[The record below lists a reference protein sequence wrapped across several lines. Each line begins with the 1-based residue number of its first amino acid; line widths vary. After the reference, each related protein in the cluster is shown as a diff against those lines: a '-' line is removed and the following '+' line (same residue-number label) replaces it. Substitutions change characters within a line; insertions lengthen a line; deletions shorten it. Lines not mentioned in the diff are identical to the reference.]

1 MTEDRM
7 GLLELA
13 EKHADGDFL
22 RELGQW
28 TLQRLMDLGTQAL
41 CGAGSHERSD
51 DRVNQRNGYRPRQ
64 FETRI
69 GTLDLKIPKL
79 RHGSY
84 LPAFLSPRKASG
96 QALGAVVQETYV
108 KCISTLKVDEL
119 VHHCP
124 ATSRFTR

>member
-28 TLQRLMDLGTQAL
+28 TLQRLMDLEAQAP
-41 CGAGSHERSD
+41 CGAESHERSR
-51 DRVNQRNGYRPRQ
+51 DRNYRCNGYRHRQ
-64 FETRI
+64 LERWI

-84 LPAFLSPRKASG
+84 RPVFLGPRKASE
-96 QALGAVVQETYV
+96 QALVAVVQEAYV
-108 KCISTLKVDEL
+108 
-119 VHHCP
+119 
-124 ATSRFTR
+124 